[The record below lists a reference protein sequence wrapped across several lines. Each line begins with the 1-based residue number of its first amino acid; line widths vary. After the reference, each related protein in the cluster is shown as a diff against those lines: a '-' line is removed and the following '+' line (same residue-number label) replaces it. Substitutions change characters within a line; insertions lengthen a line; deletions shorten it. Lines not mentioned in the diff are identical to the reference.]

1 MRRSPRLQQKGP
13 VTITVDLG
21 GEKRLGEIAV
31 KWEFPAKAFTISVS
45 LVCLLANIR
54 HLVGG
59 HTTWSP

>member
-1 MRRSPRLQQKGP
+1 

-45 LVCLLANIR
+45 LVCLLANIL

-59 HTTWSP
+59 HTTCSS